1 MDTKLEIQ
9 KRVGLNVPDYELFEP
24 GEFGAVLEI
33 AVRDR
38 DGNIKE
44 QWKKKSESF
53 TRQFFDLLL
62 VQALNASDMYPLQIT
77 DITGELRDI
86 TMHSQTFQANGGVG
100 DTANGIVAGTGQVAP
115 TISDYVLGAL
125 IGHGSA
131 VGQLQYGGMTFGL
144 PTSNL
149 TTSIFTLT
157 RVLSNASGDAITV
170 YELGLYANGYGARP
184 DSGQIRG
191 LFRFMTI
198 RDVIGIGI
206 VIQNGESLTVNYR
219 FQGVV

>member
-1 MDTKLEIQ
+1 
-9 KRVGLNVPDYELFEP
+9 
-24 GEFGAVLEI
+24 
-33 AVRDR
+33 
-38 DGNIKE
+38 
-44 QWKKKSESF
+44 
-53 TRQFFDLLL
+53 
-62 VQALNASDMYPLQIT
+62 MYPLQIT
-77 DITGELRDI
+77 DITGTLRDI
-86 TMHSQTFQANGGVG
+86 AMHSQTFQANGGVG
-100 DTANGIVAGTGQVAP
+100 DTNNGIVAGTGQVAP
-115 TISDYVLGAL
+115 TISDYVLGIL

-170 YELGLYANGYGARP
+170 YELGLYVNGYGARP

>member
-1 MDTKLEIQ
+1 
-9 KRVGLNVPDYELFEP
+9 
-24 GEFGAVLEI
+24 
-33 AVRDR
+33 
-38 DGNIKE
+38 
-44 QWKKKSESF
+44 
-53 TRQFFDLLL
+53 
-62 VQALNASDMYPLQIT
+62 
-77 DITGELRDI
+77 
-86 TMHSQTFQANGGVG
+86 MHSQTFQANGGVG
-100 DTANGIVAGTGQVAP
+100 DIANGIVAGTGQVEP
-115 TISDYVLGAL
+115 TISDYVLGVL

-157 RVLSNASGDAITV
+157 RVFSNASGDAITV
-170 YELGLYANGYGARP
+170 YELGVYVNGYGARP
-184 DSGQIRG
+184 DAGQLRG

>member
-1 MDTKLEIQ
+1 MDAKIEIQ

-33 AVRDR
+33 EVRDK

-77 DITGELRDI
+77 DITGALRDI
-86 TMHSQTFQANGGVG
+86 AMHNQNFQANGGVG
-100 DTANGIVAGTGQVAP
+100 DTNNGIVAGTG
-115 TISDYVLGAL
+115 
-125 IGHGSA
+125 HGSA
-131 VGQLQYGGMTFGL
+131 IGQLQYGGMTFGL

-157 RVLSNASGDAITV
+157 RVLSNASGSAITV
-170 YELGLYANGYGARP
+170 YELGVYVNGYGARP
-184 DSGQIRG
+184 DAGQLRG